1 MTDNRDPRVIFAE
14 FLSAGLNRG
23 HVDEEPAEPQGPRA
37 PRPDRSQGASLT
49 APPEPPPGQAFESML
64 LDLRYGSRADGH
76 GAWREIQ

>member
-37 PRPDRSQGASLT
+37 PRPDYSQGASPT
-49 APPEPPPGQAFESML
+49 VYPEDPRQAFARMILSGVYEAQSKPL
-64 LDLRYGSRADGH
+64 WQQVYP
-76 GAWREIQ
+76 